1 MSIRIEIDGVSV
13 SAEEDTLLVDA
24 AADAGVYIPTLCY
37 LRGKPCLGTCRVCSV
52 KVNGA
57 VVASCTV
64 QVFEG
69 MTVEVSD
76 PEIAD
81 LRKAL
86 VELLFAEGNHNCP
99 SCEKSGRCTLQA
111 VGYEVDMV
119 VSRFPYQF
127 PERVAD
133 HASERIWLERD
144 RCIFCQRCVEFV
156 RDLDTGKKIFSISGR
171 GGDARI
177 EIDIE
182 LANAMP
188 PEQIREAVDIC
199 PVGTILQKGVG
210 YDQPIGERS
219 YDLESVRDQALEPSR
234 RGESDHIG
242 HQ

>member
-1 MSIRIEIDGVSV
+1 VTIGIEIDGNAVTT
-13 SAEEDTLLVDA
+13 ENGRTLVDVA
-24 AADAGVYIPTLCY
+24 AEAGVYIPTLCY
-37 LRGKPCLGTCRVCSV
+37 LSEHPALGTCRVCSV
-52 KVNGA
+52 RVDGTVTAACAVKV
-57 VVASCTV
+57 S
-64 QVFEG
+64 EG
-69 MTVEVSD
+69 MRVEVAA
-76 PEIAD
+76 PELAD
-81 LRKAL
+81 VRKAL
-86 VELLFAEGNHNCP
+86 VEMLFSEGNHNCP

-127 PERVAD
+127 PERIAD
-133 HASERIWLERD
+133 HASERIWLDRD

-156 RDLDTGKKIFSISGR
+156 RDINTGKKIFSISGR

-188 PEQIREAVDIC
+188 PEQVREAVDIC

-219 YDLESVRDQALEPSR
+219 YDLESVKDRALEPSR
-234 RGESDHIG
+234 RGENDHIG